1 MTMCA
6 QRFVAIDWESLIL
19 RQCSGQTISETFM
32 WSLFLEHFIVNGR
45 HNNKKATATTTTK
58 IISWLLIFVRASL
71 FLRTSERDILCLSIA
86 SFLPSLHLCA
96 AHLILAEDTN
106 YSFTARI
113 LGHNFDSENF
123 SISIHKNRF
132 IWLGKWNGWI
142 VGKCVD
148 LSTGLWRL
156 LCQMKAG
163 GASVRG
169 KGVGTELIFQRI
181 QLFNETYKLSTH
193 GI

>member
-1 MTMCA
+1 MRNA
-6 QRFVAIDWESLIL
+6 LLPSIERVSFWDNVVARRYLKLLCGHFFLNISLLMVDI
-19 RQCSGQTISETFM
+19 I
-32 WSLFLEHFIVNGR
+32 I
-45 HNNKKATATTTTK
+45 KKATATTTTTTK

-156 LCQMKAG
+156 
-163 GASVRG
+163 
-169 KGVGTELIFQRI
+169 
-181 QLFNETYKLSTH
+181 
-193 GI
+193 